1 MKCTVYR
8 ITGSIPAGNY
18 IQFPRT
24 STQSLSLTGQYLYV
38 LFKPISGKY
47 FVAHIDVATEDGL
60 AIRIS
65 FSNLFK
71 EFKSTSTW
79 LQFPFVPRPPP
90 GSLDEAILASSTSH
104 GMIGTLFDS
113 SWCVARCNITYCFH
127 HHCLHHHDIDF
138 SIIIRVHVAFHWS
151 RYVIFWGALGIVS
164 SWIIQQD
171 DGKNALK
178 SGIRSDIYYYQD
190 GRCHCFSQTC
200 SLVCPHLKT

>member
-1 MKCTVYR
+1 MYR

-24 STQSLSLTGQYLYV
+24 STQSLSLTGRYLYI

-90 GSLDEAILASSTSH
+90 GSVDEAILASSSSH
-104 GMIGTLFDS
+104 GMGLLFGIFKALTYYITSTIITIMIGIIMNAIITIITIIVINIATIISTNCKFTLVF
-113 SWCVARCNITYCFH
+113 I
-127 HHCLHHHDIDF
+127 
-138 SIIIRVHVAFHWS
+138 
-151 RYVIFWGALGIVS
+151 RYVNV
-164 SWIIQQD
+164 
-171 DGKNALK
+171 
-178 SGIRSDIYYYQD
+178 
-190 GRCHCFSQTC
+190 T
-200 SLVCPHLKT
+200 TM

>member
-1 MKCTVYR
+1 MSQYFDTFTVFRSPINFVHVFLNQDKQLKCTVYR

-60 AIRIS
+60 GIRIS

-90 GSLDEAILASSTSH
+90 GSIDEAILATSTSH
-104 GMIGTLFDS
+104 GML
-113 SWCVARCNITYCFH
+113 
-127 HHCLHHHDIDF
+127 
-138 SIIIRVHVAFHWS
+138 
-151 RYVIFWGALGIVS
+151 
-164 SWIIQQD
+164 
-171 DGKNALK
+171 
-178 SGIRSDIYYYQD
+178 
-190 GRCHCFSQTC
+190 TC
-200 SLVCPHLKT
+200 IEMRNM

>member
-24 STQSLSLTGQYLYV
+24 STQSLSLTGRYLYI

-90 GSLDEAILASSTSH
+90 GSVDEAILASSTSH
-104 GMIGTLFDS
+104 GMRLLFGIYY
-113 SWCVARCNITYCFH
+113 ITST
-127 HHCLHHHDIDF
+127 IITIMTGIIMNATITIITITIITITT
-138 SIIIRVHVAFHWS
+138 IIIIDIATIISTNCKFTL
-151 RYVIFWGALGIVS
+151 IF
-164 SWIIQQD
+164 
-171 DGKNALK
+171 
-178 SGIRSDIYYYQD
+178 IRL
-190 GRCHCFSQTC
+190 CEC
-200 SLVCPHLKT
+200 SYNVGCNFLDYNCKAI